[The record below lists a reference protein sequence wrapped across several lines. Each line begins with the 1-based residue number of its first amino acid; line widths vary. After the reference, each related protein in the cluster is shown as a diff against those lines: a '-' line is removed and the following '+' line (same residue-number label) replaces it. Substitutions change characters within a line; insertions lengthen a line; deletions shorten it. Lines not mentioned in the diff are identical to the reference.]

1 MANNIALSKIYTN
14 LLDEV
19 YQQSALTANLESDA
33 TLARAGANANEIVI
47 PKLSM
52 DGLADYNRNSGYV
65 DGDVEL
71 TWETVKF
78 NYERGRS
85 FTVDDMDNEET
96 QNIAFGRLAG
106 EFIRTKVVPEL
117 DAFRFA
123 TYAGTKDAGT
133 ATGTLA
139 TGADVIAALRAATS
153 SMDEAEVPMEDRHLF
168 ITPTLYGLVQDL
180 DTNKSKEVLSRFAS
194 ITQVPQTRFYSAIDL
209 QDGKTE
215 GEEKGGFKKAAHK
228 QEYEVSSSQSA
239 FVVTDKPAT
248 VQKVTHNGTEVA
260 YTYAADTGT
269 VTLNSAVSSGKVV
282 VIYDTGVELNFEII
296 HKPAVLQFTK
306 HAVPKIISPEQNQNA
321 DAWKYGYRNYGLC
334 DTYENKAA
342 GIYVHK
348 KAL

>member
-1 MANNIALSKIYTN
+1 MANNIALAKVYTN

-19 YQQSALTANLESDA
+19 YQQSALTAVLESDA
-33 TLARAGANANEIVI
+33 TLARQGANANEIVI

-65 DGDVEL
+65 NGDVEL
-71 TWETVKF
+71 TWETAKF
-78 NYERGRS
+78 NYERGRA

-123 TYAGTKDAGT
+123 TYASTVGAGT

-139 TGADVIAALRAATS
+139 TGADVIAALRTATS
-153 SMDEAEVPMEDRHLF
+153 AMDEAEVPMEDRHLF
-168 ITPTLYGLVQDL
+168 ITPTLLGLVEDM
-180 DTNKSKEVLSRFAS
+180 DTNKSKEVLARFAS
-194 ITQVPQTRFYSAIDL
+194 ITKVPQTRFYSAIEL
-209 QDGKTE
+209 LDGKTG
-215 GEEKGGFKKAAHK
+215 GEEKGGFKKA
-228 QEYEVSSSQSA
+228 
-239 FVVTDKPAT
+239 
-248 VQKVTHNGTEVA
+248 
-260 YTYAADTGT
+260 
-269 VTLNSAVSSGKVV
+269 SGA
-282 VIYDTGVELNFEII
+282 VELNFEII
-296 HKPAVLQFTK
+296 HKPATLQFTK
-306 HAVPKIISPEQNQNA
+306 HAVPKIIAPAQNPDA

-348 KAL
+348 KA

>member
-1 MANNIALSKIYTN
+1 MENSIALAKVYTN

-19 YQQSALTANLESDA
+19 YQQSALTAVLESDA
-33 TLARAGANANEIVI
+33 TLARQGANANEIVI

-65 DGDVEL
+65 NGDVEL
-71 TWETVKF
+71 TWETAKF
-78 NYERGRS
+78 NYERGRA

-123 TYAGTKDAGT
+123 TYASTVGAGT

-139 TGADVIAALRAATS
+139 TGADVIAALRTATS
-153 SMDEAEVPMEDRHLF
+153 AMDEAEVPMEDRHLF
-168 ITPTLYGLVQDL
+168 ITPTLLGLVEDM
-180 DTNKSKEVLSRFAS
+180 DTNKSKEVLARFAS
-194 ITQVPQTRFYSAIDL
+194 ITKVPQTRFYSAIEL
-209 QDGKTE
+209 LDGKTG
-215 GEEKGGFKKAAHK
+215 GEEKGGFKKA
-228 QEYEVSSSQSA
+228 
-239 FVVTDKPAT
+239 
-248 VQKVTHNGTEVA
+248 
-260 YTYAADTGT
+260 
-269 VTLNSAVSSGKVV
+269 SGA
-282 VIYDTGVELNFEII
+282 VELNFEII
-296 HKPAVLQFTK
+296 HKPATLQFTK
-306 HAVPKIISPEQNQNA
+306 HAVPKIIAPAQNPDA

-348 KAL
+348 KA

>member
-1 MANNIALSKIYTN
+1 MANSIALAKVYTN

-19 YQQSALTANLESDA
+19 YQKSALTAVLESDA
-33 TLARAGANANEIVI
+33 TLARQGANANEIVI

-65 DGDVEL
+65 NGDVEL

-78 NYERGRS
+78 NYERGRA

-123 TYAGTKDAGT
+123 TYASTVGAGS

-139 TGADVIAALRAATS
+139 SSADVIGALRTATS
-153 SMDEAEVPMEDRHLF
+153 AMDEAEVPMEDRHLF
-168 ITPTLYGLVQDL
+168 ITPTLLGLVQDM
-180 DTNKSKEVLSRFAS
+180 DTTKSRDVLSRFAS
-194 ITQVPQTRFYSAIDL
+194 ITPVPQTRFYSAIEL
-209 QDGKTE
+209 LDGKTG
-215 GEEKGGFKKAAHK
+215 GEEKGGFKKA
-228 QEYEVSSSQSA
+228 E
-239 FVVTDKPAT
+239 
-248 VQKVTHNGTEVA
+248 
-260 YTYAADTGT
+260 
-269 VTLNSAVSSGKVV
+269 L
-282 VIYDTGVELNFEII
+282 GVELNFEII
-296 HKPAVLQFTK
+296 HKPATLQFTK
-306 HAVPKIISPEQNQNA
+306 HAVPKIIAPAQNPDA

-334 DTYENKAA
+334 DVYENKAA

-348 KAL
+348 KA

>member
-1 MANNIALSKIYTN
+1 MANSIALAKVYTN

-19 YQQSALTANLESDA
+19 YQKSALTAVLESDA
-33 TLARAGANANEIVI
+33 TLARQGANANEIVI

-65 DGDVEL
+65 NGDVEL

-78 NYERGRS
+78 NYERGRA

-123 TYAGTKDAGT
+123 TYASTVGAGS

-139 TGADVIAALRAATS
+139 SSADVIGALRTATS
-153 SMDEAEVPMEDRHLF
+153 AMDEAEVPMEDRHLF
-168 ITPTLYGLVQDL
+168 ITPTLLGLVQDM
-180 DTNKSKEVLSRFAS
+180 DTTKSRDVLSRFAS
-194 ITQVPQTRFYSAIDL
+194 ITPVPQTRFYSAIEL
-209 QDGKTE
+209 LDGKTG
-215 GEEKGGFKKAAHK
+215 GEEKGGFKKA
-228 QEYEVSSSQSA
+228 E
-239 FVVTDKPAT
+239 
-248 VQKVTHNGTEVA
+248 
-260 YTYAADTGT
+260 
-269 VTLNSAVSSGKVV
+269 L
-282 VIYDTGVELNFEII
+282 GVELNFEII
-296 HKPAVLQFTK
+296 HKPATLQFTK
-306 HAVPKIISPEQNQNA
+306 HAVPKIIAPAQNPDA

-348 KAL
+348 KA

>member
-1 MANNIALSKIYTN
+1 MANSIALSKIYTN

-19 YQQSALTANLESDA
+19 YKNSALTAVLESDA
-33 TLARAGANANEIVI
+33 SLARAGANANEIVI

-52 DGLADYNRNSGYV
+52 SGLADYKRNSGYV
-65 DGDVEL
+65 NGDVTL
-71 TWETVKF
+71 NWETVQF
-78 NYERGRS
+78 NYERGRM
-85 FTVDDMDNEET
+85 FQVDDMDNEET

-123 TYAGTKDAGT
+123 KYAAVTGAGA

-139 TGADVIAALRAATS
+139 TGADVIAALRTAIS

-168 ITPTLYGLVQDL
+168 ITPTLLGLVEDL
-180 DTNKSKEVLSRFAS
+180 DTSKSKEVLSRFAT
-194 ITQVPQTRFYSAIDL
+194 ITKVPQTRFYSAIKL
-209 QDGKTE
+209 NDGTTL
-215 GEEKGGFKKAAHK
+215 GEEAGGYVKA
-228 QEYEVSSSQSA
+228 S
-239 FVVTDKPAT
+239 
-248 VQKVTHNGTEVA
+248 G
-260 YTYAADTGT
+260 
-269 VTLNSAVSSGKVV
+269 AV
-282 VIYDTGVELNFEII
+282 DLNFEII

-306 HAVPKIISPEQNQNA
+306 HAVPKIISPEQNQDA

-348 KAL
+348 KASSS

>member
-1 MANNIALSKIYTN
+1 MGNNIALAKVYTN

-71 TWETVKF
+71 TWETAKF

-133 ATGTLA
+133 ATGTLSD
-139 TGADVIAALRAATS
+139 GAGVIAALRAATS
-153 SMDEAEVPMEDRHLF
+153 AMDEAEVPMEDRHLY

-180 DTNKSKEVLSRFAS
+180 DTTKSREVLGRFAS

-215 GEEKGGFKKAAHK
+215 GEEKGGFKKADHK
-228 QEYEVSSSQSA
+228 QEYTVSSAQTD
-239 FVVTDKPAT
+239 FIVTAKPAS
-248 VQKVTHNGTEVA
+248 VQKVTHNGESVDFSYDATS
-260 YTYAADTGT
+260 GK
-269 VTLNSAVSSGKVV
+269 VTIASVSSGKVV

-306 HAVPKIISPEQNQNA
+306 HAVPKIIAPEQNQNA

-334 DTYENKAA
+334 NTYENKAA